1 MGCTH
6 VLSAWHTW
14 GTTSVRP
21 DCKSPPLPSRNAG
34 MGHSCDCIRP
44 SQIVEAPSSMS
55 DMAAGEKLLRE
66 HIFVHLQTGT
76 DKFALLIVMLRKL
89 FALARALNRADT
101 TASSLL

>member
-1 MGCTH
+1 
-6 VLSAWHTW
+6 
-14 GTTSVRP
+14 
-21 DCKSPPLPSRNAG
+21 
-34 MGHSCDCIRP
+34 
-44 SQIVEAPSSMS
+44 MS